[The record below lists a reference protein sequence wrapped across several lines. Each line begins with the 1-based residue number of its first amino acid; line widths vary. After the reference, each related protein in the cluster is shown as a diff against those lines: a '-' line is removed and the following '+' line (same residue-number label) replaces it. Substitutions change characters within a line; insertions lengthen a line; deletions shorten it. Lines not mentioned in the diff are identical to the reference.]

1 MVNIIKFITRTSHKP
16 LIVVPLILMILSVSY
31 LAMFGLNEGV
41 ELKGGTLVTVE
52 LNQPMSESEISN
64 TIQQGLGAQE
74 VQTSLS
80 GNTATITI
88 SGDVDPTEFD
98 SKFSSQFKVLS
109 FRSVGA
115 VLSGEAMT
123 QIVYALVFAFLF
135 MSVTVFF
142 VFRNPVPSLAVI
154 LSAICNISVA
164 LGGMSLFR
172 IPLSVASV
180 GALLMLIGYSVDT
193 DILLTTRLLRRHEG
207 SVEDR
212 AEEACKTGLTLSIAA
227 ISSMVVLYLVVK
239 LFIPSAQVLED
250 ISGVLLIG
258 LLSDILATW
267 FMNLGILKL
276 YMERGG
282 HD

>member
-164 LGGMSLFR
+164 LGGMFLFG

-258 LLSDILATW
+258 VLSDILATW

>member
-1 MVNIIKFITRTSHKP
+1 MVEIIKFITRTSHKP
-16 LIVVPLILMILSVSY
+16 LIAIPLILMILSISY
-31 LAMFGLNEGV
+31 LAIFGLNEGV
-41 ELKGGTLVTVE
+41 ELKGGTLITAE
-52 LNQPMSESEISN
+52 LNQPMTESEISS
-64 TIQQGLGAQE
+64 TIQQGLGSQE
-74 VQTSLS
+74 VQVSLS

-98 SKFSSQFKVLS
+98 SKFSGQFKVLS
-109 FRSVGA
+109 FRTVGA
-115 VLSGEAMT
+115 VLSQQAMS
-123 QIVYALVFAFLF
+123 QIIYALLFAFLF

-142 VFRNPVPSLAVI
+142 VFRNPIPSLAVI
-154 LSAICNISVA
+154 LSALCNISVA
-164 LGGMSLFR
+164 VGGMSLFG

-207 SVEDR
+207 DVEDR

-227 ISSMVVLYLVVK
+227 ISSMVVLFLVVK

-250 ISGVLLIG
+250 ISAVLIIG

-282 HD
+282 HN

>member
-16 LIVVPLILMILSVSY
+16 LIAVPLILMILSVSY
-31 LAMFGLNEGV
+31 LAIFGLNEGV
-41 ELKGGTLVTVE
+41 ELKGGTLITVE

-115 VLSGEAMT
+115 VLSEQAMV
-123 QIVYALVFAFLF
+123 QIVYALIFAFLF

-154 LSAICNISVA
+154 LSALCNISVA
-164 LGGMSLFR
+164 VGGMSLFG

-227 ISSMVVLYLVVK
+227 ILSMVVLYLVVK

>member
-16 LIVVPLILMILSVSY
+16 LIIVPLILMILSVSY

-164 LGGMSLFR
+164 LGGMSLFG

>member
-164 LGGMSLFR
+164 LGGMSLFG

>member
-16 LIVVPLILMILSVSY
+16 LIAVPLILMILSVSY
-31 LAMFGLNEGV
+31 LAIFGLNEGV
-41 ELKGGTLVTVE
+41 ELKGGTLITVE

-115 VLSGEAMT
+115 VLSEQAMV
-123 QIVYALVFAFLF
+123 QIVYALIFAFLF

-154 LSAICNISVA
+154 LSALCNISVA
-164 LGGMSLFR
+164 VGGMSLFG

>member
-1 MVNIIKFITRTSHKP
+1 
-16 LIVVPLILMILSVSY
+16 
-31 LAMFGLNEGV
+31 
-41 ELKGGTLVTVE
+41 
-52 LNQPMSESEISN
+52 MSESEISN

>member
-1 MVNIIKFITRTSHKP
+1 
-16 LIVVPLILMILSVSY
+16 
-31 LAMFGLNEGV
+31 
-41 ELKGGTLVTVE
+41 
-52 LNQPMSESEISN
+52 
-64 TIQQGLGAQE
+64 
-74 VQTSLS
+74 
-80 GNTATITI
+80 
-88 SGDVDPTEFD
+88 
-98 SKFSSQFKVLS
+98 
-109 FRSVGA
+109 
-115 VLSGEAMT
+115 
-123 QIVYALVFAFLF
+123 
-135 MSVTVFF
+135 
-142 VFRNPVPSLAVI
+142 
-154 LSAICNISVA
+154 
-164 LGGMSLFR
+164 
-172 IPLSVASV
+172 VASV

-276 YMERGG
+276 YMQRGG